1 MNNNQIPKPIPGPRG
16 YPLLGNIQDVDPN
29 STLKSFTQLSD
40 QYGEIFRLRFPG
52 QPDTIIVSSFDLAD
66 DLLDDNRF
74 RKAPKNALA
83 EVRNG
88 VHDGLFTAHLEE
100 PNWAIAHRVLMPA
113 FGPKGIRDMFDE
125 MHDIA
130 SQLVLKWARQGPHQ
144 RILVS
149 DDFTRLAMDTL
160 GLCSMGFRFNNFYS
174 ENEHSFV
181 KAMGDFLSECGR
193 RGQRPPLP
201 DFFFRTANDKY
212 AADISILRET
222 AEAVLR
228 ERVADSEN
236 ERKDLLTAM
245 LRGRD
250 SMTGK
255 KMTDESI
262 IDNLITF
269 LIAGHETTSGTL
281 SYAMYELLQKPE
293 EYRKV
298 REEVDRVIGTG
309 PITVD
314 HMTKLPY
321 IEAVLRETLR
331 LDSPIPVLTRQTHG
345 GDEMLRGKYAI
356 GKDDVCLVL
365 LSKLH
370 VDPNVYDDPK
380 EFRPERMLSENF
392 NKLPKNAWKPFG
404 HGVRACIGRPFAWQE
419 AVLAMALLF
428 QNFDFESDDPNY
440 QLENKQTL
448 TIKPQDFY
456 VKASLRKGITSTSL
470 CRHLQGTKEE
480 LEEADQIIQRHRG
493 NGIAVGNNAD
503 LQPMTIL
510 YGSNSGTCESMAQ
523 RLATDAPAHGYRV
536 TLLDSLD
543 SGTGNLARDQP
554 TVIFTASYEGQP
566 PDNAGKFVQWLES
579 EKAKDELKGVP
590 FAVFGCGNSEWPQTF
605 HRIPKLV
612 NESMSANGAERLVD
626 MGLANAASED
636 CFVAFENWED
646 QVLWPVLEARNGGSS
661 SPTARRTTASL
672 LQTQVYKT
680 RHSILKLDMKDARVL
695 ANRTLTA
702 EGESMKKHI
711 EVELPAGTAY
721 RSGDYLTV
729 LPTNPHENVLRA
741 IRRFQLPQ
749 DANIVIEGAGKKLP
763 TGVPT
768 PIQSILGGYVEL
780 GLTATR
786 KDVKNLATA
795 ASAQS
800 DREKLETLSSDQY
813 EPEISLKRVSVLDL
827 LEQYPSIDISFG
839 EFLSVLP
846 SIRVRQYSISSA
858 PAINQSVVSLTYSVV
873 RSPAK
878 SGHGDFI
885 GVATSYLASL
895 QPGDL
900 ISAAVRPS
908 HEAFHLPKDPENT
921 PIIMVS
927 AGTGI
932 APFRAFVQE
941 RAAMIAAGQKV
952 APALLYHG
960 CRSAGKDDLYAQEL
974 ADWESQGAVRV
985 KRAFSREPRLSAGC
999 KYVQDRVWADRQSLL
1014 NLWRKGAFVF
1024 VCGSKEISRAM
1035 DDMALRFKQEIAA
1048 SKKIPITEE
1057 AAKNW
1062 WIEQRN
1068 VRYAIDV
1075 FD

>member
-1 MNNNQIPKPIPGPRG
+1 MNDSQVPQPIPGPKG
-16 YPLLGNIQDVDPN
+16 YPVIGNVSDVDPN
-29 STLKSFTQLSD
+29 SSLESFKQLSE
-40 QYGEIFRLRFPG
+40 QYGEIYRLRFPG
-52 QPDTIIVSSFDLAD
+52 KNDTIVVSSFDLAD

-74 RKAPKNALA
+74 RKAPMNVLA
-83 EVRNG
+83 EIRNG
-88 VHDGLFTAHLEE
+88 VGDGLFTAHLEE

-174 ENEHSFV
+174 EAEHQFV

-193 RGQRPPLP
+193 RGQRLPLP
-201 DFFFRTANDKY
+201 QYFFRTANDKY

-222 AEAVLR
+222 AEAVLK
-228 ERVADSEN
+228 ERVADQDN

-255 KMTDESI
+255 KMTDDSI

-281 SYAMYELLQKPE
+281 SYAMYELLRKPE

-309 PITVD
+309 PVTVE

-331 LDSPIPVLTRQTHG
+331 LDSPIPVLSRRTHK
-345 GDEMLRGKYAI
+345 GDEMLRGKYLI
-356 GKDDVCLVL
+356 KEDDACLVL

-370 VDPNVYDDPK
+370 VDPAVYDDPM

-419 AVLAMALLF
+419 SVLALALLF
-428 QNFDFESDDPNY
+428 QSFDFELDDPNY
-440 QLENKQTL
+440 QLHHKQTL
-448 TIKPQDFY
+448 TIKPNEFY
-456 VKASLRKGITSTSL
+456 VRASLRKGITSTSL
-470 CRHLQGTKEE
+470 CRHLQGTKGE
-480 LEEADQIIQRHRG
+480 LHKADRIIQMHRD
-493 NGIAVGNNAD
+493 NGPGLEVTSD
-503 LQPMTIL
+503 LRPITIL

-536 TLLDSLD
+536 TRLDSLD
-543 SGTGNLARDQP
+543 SGTEKLARDQP
-554 TVIFTASYEGQP
+554 TIIFTASYEGQP
-566 PDNAGKFVQWLES
+566 PDNAAKFVQWLES
-579 EKAKDELKGVP
+579 EKSKDELKGVH

-612 NESMSANGAERLVD
+612 NETMSACGAEMLAEL
-626 MGLANAASED
+626 GLANAATED

-646 QVLWPVLEARNGGSS
+646 QVLWPALEAKDGSS
-661 SPTARRTTASL
+661 SASTAPKIRVTPL
-672 LQTQVYKT
+672 KTQFLTT
-680 RHSILKLDMKDARVL
+680 RHSILKLDMKEANVIS
-695 ANRTLTA
+695 NRTLTA
-702 EGESMKKHI
+702 ESEPTKKHI
-711 EVELPAGTAY
+711 EIELPGGTAY
-721 RSGDYLTV
+721 RAGDYLTI
-729 LPTNPHENVLRA
+729 LPTNPRENVLRA
-741 IRRFQLPQ
+741 LRRFHLPQ
-749 DANIVIEGAGKKLP
+749 DATMVIQGAGKKLP
-763 TGVPT
+763 TDVPSSVV
-768 PIQSILGGYVEL
+768 SILGEYVEL
-780 GLTATR
+780 GQTATR
-786 KDVKNLATA
+786 KDVKTLAVA
-795 ASAQS
+795 ASDES
-800 DREKLETLSSDQY
+800 DRAKLETLALNNY
-813 EPEISLKRVSVLDL
+813 EAEISLKQVSILDL
-827 LEQYPSIDISFG
+827 LEQYTSIALAFG
-839 EFLSVLP
+839 DFLSMLP
-846 SIRVRQYSISSA
+846 SMRVRQYSVSSA
-858 PAINQSVVSLTYSVV
+858 PTGNQSVVSLTYSVV
-873 RSPAK
+873 RSQAK

-908 HEAFHLPKDPENT
+908 HEAFHLPKNPEN
-921 PIIMVS
+921 PIIMVA

-932 APFRAFVQE
+932 APFRGFIQE
-941 RAAMIAAGQKV
+941 RAAMIAAGQKI
-952 APALLYHG
+952 APAILYHG
-960 CRSAGKDDLYAQEL
+960 CRSAGKDDLYAQEM
-974 ADWESQGAVRV
+974 AEWESLGAVTV
-985 KRAFSREPRLSAGC
+985 KRAFSREPRLSADC

-1014 NLWRKGAFVF
+1014 KSWRKGAFVYI
-1024 VCGSKEISRAM
+1024 CGSRDISRAVET
-1035 DDMALRFKQEIAA
+1035 MATRFKQEIAA
-1048 SKKIPITEE
+1048 SKNSPITEE
-1057 AAKNW
+1057 AAKKW
-1062 WIEQRN
+1062 WTERRN